1 MSFILLQKIK
11 NVIKFQLN
19 RYSLINNLKKKNFKP
34 KKKIIIFFGHR
45 SKSYFG
51 GNLKYWYLNFIKSKL
66 FLDYKIYYLC
76 FDIRI
81 KKLLHKQNLPHL
93 YYNKQNYLKILDI
106 LSETMYLIFD
116 RDISKADIKNELYYA
131 IKNSI
136 KIQLWH
142 GRQAR
147 SHPFKNDKVT
157 NNILNKKY
165 KFLKLRKEHRGNDID
180 YFLGDFKHEKKN
192 LINHYFNPK
201 KFITA
206 PRAQYSNIK
215 KLHTKSELIN
225 VDKIILN
232 KIKNRKRAN
241 LRNILYVPTNSH
253 GEFKMLN
260 FKYWDNQLKQT
271 GDKLFIK
278 FHIDEKK
285 IVLRNLKNIHV
296 ISQNSDV
303 VPLLWHFDLLITDNS
318 SINYDFLKTKKQTI
332 FFRPFEYNVR
342 SNNRVNYYYKGI
354 YKKILY
360 NKKSIARNEKEL
372 FIKIN
377 SKKNSNTIKNI
388 NKKYDMILNINS
400 KKEKNLSKIFFE
412 KVIAS

>member
-1 MSFILLQKIK
+1 M
-11 NVIKFQLN
+11 
-19 RYSLINNLKKKNFKP
+19 
-34 KKKIIIFFGHR
+34 
-45 SKSYFG
+45 
-51 GNLKYWYLNFIKSKL
+51 NFIKSKFL
-66 FLDYKIYYLC
+66 LDYKIYYLC

-81 KKLLHKQNLPHL
+81 KNLLHKQNLPHL
-93 YYNKQNYLKILDI
+93 YYNKQNYIKILDI

-116 RDISKADIKNELYYA
+116 RDISRADIKNELYYA
-131 IKNSI
+131 TKNSI

-215 KLHTKSELIN
+215 KSHTKSELIN

-278 FHIDEKK
+278 FHIDEK
-285 IVLRNLKNIHV
+285 NC
-296 ISQNSDV
+296 
-303 VPLLWHFDLLITDNS
+303 
-318 SINYDFLKTKKQTI
+318 
-332 FFRPFEYNVR
+332 
-342 SNNRVNYYYKGI
+342 
-354 YKKILY
+354 
-360 NKKSIARNEKEL
+360 
-372 FIKIN
+372 
-377 SKKNSNTIKNI
+377 
-388 NKKYDMILNINS
+388 
-400 KKEKNLSKIFFE
+400 FE
-412 KVIAS
+412 KS